1 MLFPGDAETEERT
14 WLMENHSDLLDTTVL
29 KASHHGSGNGADGN
43 VDGESWIEHVD
54 PMAVVLTAGEAS
66 RFGHPTHGGHGHLRR
81 SRGHEP
87 CLLYEPY
94 GNTPGVWE
102 TGRHVQRV
110 ETDELQ
116 WELSVLG
123 AFFLGGGK
131 QPRLRGHQRRHTSV
145 TYFTIRPWVGK
156 LAVEEDHRSTKL
168 TRCRGTR
175 RVETT
180 HANSQQKRG
189 RLGTRTYDWTYSRI
203 ENGVTSTLSDCVT
216 RFCPASSTG

>member
-1 MLFPGDAETEERT
+1 MARGMVRTEMWTENPGSSTLTRWRWYLRQGKPVDSDTHTRRPWTPTKVTWART
-14 WLMENHSDLLDTTVL
+14 VSIVRAVWEHSGCMGDRT
-29 KASHHGSGNGADGN
+29 ARSACGNRRTSVG
-43 VDGESWIEHVD
+43 
-54 PMAVVLTAGEAS
+54 VVG
-66 RFGHPTHGGHGHLRR
+66 
-81 SRGHEP
+81 SRG
-87 CLLYEPY
+87 
-94 GNTPGVWE
+94 V
-102 TGRHVQRV
+102 
-110 ETDELQ
+110 
-116 WELSVLG
+116 
-123 AFFLGGGK
+123 FFGGGK